1 MDASKLSAGQID
13 YICRYALTPKLK
25 ECEKRKRESKTTDV
39 GIIYANA
46 EIAKIKEIF
55 IMVGYWKDETLAR
68 DDEFRAER
76 ESAEQEDRGN
86 R

>member
-1 MDASKLSAGQID
+1 MDATKLSAGQID

-25 ECEKRKRESKTTDV
+25 ECEKRKRESATTDV

-55 IMVGYWKDETLAR
+55 ITVGYWTDETLA
-68 DDEFRAER
+68 DEFRAER
-76 ESAEQEDRGN
+76 ESAEKEDRGN
-86 R
+86 Q